1 MSLAF
6 SDVTAK
12 TELYHATKKTSR
24 RFPQI
29 LTSYMAKFKSFKAN
43 GVFREVSTV
52 SEGPF
57 RRGFRW
63 NFVPRMF
70 IPAFFWFILGVDP
83 SKEHTSKSYIVAM
96 DVPSLTIAVFQGHVG
111 LSSHVR
117 FSDSQMLRPSAELGT
132 YLDTSTLL
140 AICLCWSTCHWHL
153 QDGILGPEI
162 CGNGW
167 VMSLQVMFNR
177 IFDIFGHIIFLPQA
191 LWPLKHLGPLRQW

>member
-1 MSLAF
+1 MSPKNRAIPC
-6 SDVTAK
+6 
-12 TELYHATKKTSR
+12 TEKKTSR

-29 LTSYMAKFKSFKAN
+29 LTSYMAKFKSFKATEFS
-43 GVFREVSTV
+43 GRFPMFLKVRF
-52 SEGPF
+52 G
-57 RRGFRW
+57 GFSLELC
-63 NFVPRMF
+63 
-70 IPAFFWFILGVDP
+70 PANVHSCFFCFILGVDP

-132 YLDTSTLL
+132 YLDTSALL

-177 IFDIFGHIIFLPQA
+177 IFDIFGHIILPQA